1 MGFVVRVL
9 FLEPFSGIS
18 GDMLLGALVDLGVE
32 IGVLEKQIEAL
43 GLGDRV
49 QLRVTRTERG
59 GIAATKVD
67 VVIDGELEI
76 PDADGGRH
84 DHHTTVEDLL
94 DRLDTSSLDTAVKE
108 KAAEVFSRL
117 GTAEARVHGSEPG
130 RVHLH
135 ETGAL
140 DAVVDVVCG
149 AAAVLS
155 LEVDTILSI
164 PPSDGHGEV
173 RSAHGNIPVPVP
185 ATAYLLEG
193 IPIRRVDVPYELVTP
208 TGAAMLTTLVDS
220 FTTSLS
226 LTPERVGYGAGTR
239 KLDGRPNLLR
249 ATLGVLDDVDMHGGN
264 RIIVL
269 ETSVDDTLPEVW
281 PYLIERLL
289 EGGARDAY
297 VTPVVMKKGR
307 PGVHLTVLCDPSDLS
322 KLQQL
327 VFEETGTLGMRI
339 SHTGRMV
346 LARARGR
353 LKTSLGTIVVK
364 LSALPDGKRW
374 RVHPEY
380 EACRQK
386 ALEKAVPLRDVY
398 REITVASEI
407 DGALAVDGDA
417 EPSGAVPIIDPEIK

>member
-1 MGFVVRVL
+1 MEFVVRVL
-9 FLEPFSGIS
+9 FLEPFAGIS

-32 IGVLEKQIEAL
+32 VGVLEKQIEAL

-49 QLRVTRTERG
+49 QLKVTRTERG
-59 GIAATKVD
+59 GIEATKVD

-76 PDADGGRH
+76 PDTDGGWQGH
-84 DHHTTVEDLL
+84 STTVEDLL
-94 DRLDTSSLDTAVKE
+94 DRLDTPSLDTAVKG
-108 KAAEVFSRL
+108 KAAEVFTRL
-117 GTAEARVHGSEPG
+117 GAAEARVHGSDPG
-130 RVHLH
+130 RIHLH

-149 AAAVLS
+149 TAAVLS

-173 RSAHGNIPVPVP
+173 HSAHGILPVPAP

-193 IPIRRVDVPYELVTP
+193 VPIRRVDIPFELVTP

-239 KLDGRPNLLR
+239 QLEGRPNLLR
-249 ATLGVLDDVDMHGGN
+249 ATLGTLEDVDTHGGN
-264 RIIVL
+264 RIAVI
-269 ETSVDDTLPEVW
+269 ETTVDDTLPEIW
-281 PYLIERLL
+281 PYMIERLL
-289 EGGARDAY
+289 DGGARDAY

-307 PGVHLTVLCDPSDLS
+307 PGVHLTVLCDPPDLS

-353 LKTSLGTIVVK
+353 LKTSLGTITVK
-364 LSALPDGKRW
+364 LSALPDGNRW

-386 ALEKAVPLRDVY
+386 ALEKGVPLQDVY
-398 REITVASEI
+398 REIVIASEI
-407 DGALAVDGDA
+407 DGALAVEGDA
-417 EPSGAVPIIDPEIK
+417 SVMSRSKCRHRE

>member
-9 FLEPFSGIS
+9 FLEPFAGIS

-32 IGVLEKQIEAL
+32 LGVLEKQIEAMEL
-43 GLGDRV
+43 CDRV
-49 QLRVTRTERG
+49 QLKVTRTQRG
-59 GIAATKVD
+59 GIAATKVN

-76 PDADGGRH
+76 PDANGGGH
-84 DHHTTVEDLL
+84 GHSTTVEDLL

-108 KAAEVFSRL
+108 KATEVFNRL
-117 GTAEARVHGSEPG
+117 GAAEARVHGSDPG

-155 LEVDTILSI
+155 LEVDTIISI

-173 RSAHGNIPVPVP
+173 RSAHGILPVPVP

-193 IPIRRVDVPYELVTP
+193 VPIRRVDIPFELVTP

-220 FTTSLS
+220 FTTSIS
-226 LTPERVGYGAGTR
+226 LIPELVGYGAGTR
-239 KLDGRPNLLR
+239 QLDGRPNLLR
-249 ATLGVLDDVDMHGGN
+249 ATLGILDDVDTNGDN
-264 RIIVL
+264 RIVVI
-269 ETSVDDTLPEVW
+269 ETSVDDTLPEIW

-289 EGGARDAY
+289 DEGARDAY

-307 PGVHLTVLCDPSDLS
+307 PGVHLTVLCDPSDLL

-353 LKTSLGTIVVK
+353 LKTSFGTIAVK
-364 LSALPDGKRW
+364 LSALQNGNRW

-380 EACRQK
+380 EVCRQK
-386 ALEKAVPLRDVY
+386 ALEMGVPLRDVY
-398 REITVASEI
+398 REIAIASEI
-407 DGALAVDGDA
+407 DGALAVEEDA
-417 EPSGAVPIIDPEIK
+417 SVMSGSKCRHRE